1 MYTVLIADDEKIER
15 NGIRQLLKNEIGSY
29 RILEAANGREAE
41 KIIQENKVDILLTDI
56 RMPYVSGLELA
67 KWTAERSSGTE
78 IIIFSGYHDFTYA
91 KSAIRYGVQDYILKP
106 VDPEEFGRAFL
117 NVRQTL
123 AEKKERLKTDNP
135 FGECLW
141 NFDRG
146 GNVDHQTL
154 IVNFENG
161 ATGSFSM
168 IGGSAKS
175 ERNIHIIGTKG
186 EIKGIFE
193 SSKYVLRNMTPSE
206 SYAGF
211 CEQEF
216 DLNVT
221 GDMIGAKGGHGGGDE
236 NLVIDFIDYINGH
249 EPSVSCTT
257 LEDSVVSH
265 HTVFCANESRKSGKT
280 VLL

>member
-1 MYTVLIADDEKIER
+1 MLLAKSCHDIDLMMWMMNHTKPTHVSSFGCDFQYGIKNKPEGAGNRCMVDCPLNGECIYSAEKHYIDVLRWNQYVWEDDPKKIEMSVEE
-15 NGIRQLLKNEIGSY
+15 K
-29 RILEAANGREAE
+29 RE
-41 KIIQENKVDILLTDI
+41 
-56 RMPYVSGLELA
+56 RM
-67 KWTAERSSGTE
+67 
-78 IIIFSGYHDFTYA
+78 
-91 KSAIRYGVQDYILKP
+91 
-106 VDPEEFGRAFL
+106 
-117 NVRQTL
+117 
-123 AEKKERLKTDNP
+123 KTDNP

-168 IGGSAKS
+168 IGGAAKS

-186 EIKGIFE
+186 EIKGLFE
-193 SSKYVLRNMTPSE
+193 SSKYVIRNMSPSE
-206 SYAGF
+206 SYAGYT
-211 CEQEF
+211 EREI

-236 NLVIDFIDYINGH
+236 NLVLDFVDYINGH

-257 LEDSVVSH
+257 LEDSVISH
-265 HTVFCANESRKSGKT
+265 HTVFCAGESRKSGKT
-280 VLL
+280 VKL